1 MRILLSND
9 DGVLAPGLNALAN
22 ALKTIADVTV
32 VAPES
37 ERSGFSSALTLDRPL
52 RPLRL
57 SNGFW
62 SVNGTPADCVYLAVN
77 GFFDQEPDMVISG
90 INSGANLGDDVL
102 RRIAV
107 WKLEGW
113 TGAEMATELGI
124 TRRSVERK
132 LERIRELWKG
142 ELN

>member
-1 MRILLSND
+1 ML
-9 DGVLAPGLNALAN
+9 DGATGGFDGFAG
-22 ALKTIADVTV
+22 
-32 VAPES
+32 PE
-37 ERSGFSSALTLDRPL
+37 P
-52 RPLRL
+52 
-57 SNGFW
+57 
-62 SVNGTPADCVYLAVN
+62 TPAFLHQLA
-77 GFFDQEPDMVISG
+77 DEH
-90 INSGANLGDDVL
+90 ARLLAALGDDVL